1 MLQQFREK
9 TIGLET
15 EMVYK
20 AQAELSYLFM
30 NLNKGKEGNTVPTIS
45 ACEKFKSLWASGMLW
60 LFAQTIAWIAF
71 VENLLWLETP
81 SYYLCWAEDS
91 KYDWF
96 STN

>member
-1 MLQQFREK
+1 
-9 TIGLET
+9 
-15 EMVYK
+15 MVYK

-45 ACEKFKSLWASGMLW
+45 ACEKFKSQWVSGMW

-81 SYYLCWAEDS
+81 SYYLRWAEDS